1 MAKKDEL
8 LSLFAKYEAELSAA
22 RAKQGYFE
30 RLFRSDADLA
40 TGRLTQ
46 QLIEQADVLLADTPA
61 EEASEIFETILQTAV
76 DHIEDRYLGLT
87 YIALQRN
94 LLPLIPCLTAAQAAA
109 FLAKIESGIPRRS
122 RPPLTEQLL
131 KELKQAAKTK

>member
-8 LSLFAKYEAELSAA
+8 LSLFAKYETELSAA
-22 RAKQGYFE
+22 RSKLGYFE
-30 RLFRSDADLA
+30 RLFRSDAELA

-61 EEASEIFETILQTAV
+61 EEAPEIFETILQTAV

-94 LLPLIPCLTAAQAAA
+94 LLPLVPCLTAAQAAA